1 MFQLTFLGTSASVPA
16 PDRSHPALL
25 VAAAGGRF
33 LVDCGE
39 GTQQQIMRSGVGF
52 RRLRRILLTHGHLD
66 HILGLPGLLSTL
78 GLQQE
83 REDALMLQ
91 AGPQT
96 LRLVASVFAAF
107 WGEGKAPVPI
117 EMATLAP
124 GRIAEEDGFTIEAF
138 PVQHRDTDSFGFV
151 FQAAARRHLLPERL
165 AELAVPDGKL
175 RKELAEGRP
184 TKLPD
189 GRVID
194 PEDVLGP
201 VIAGK
206 KLVVIGDAAT
216 TAGLDAAARGADAL
230 VVEATF
236 LERDAVTART
246 HGHLTAA
253 EAAGLAAQAGV
264 GQLYLNHISGR
275 YPAAE
280 IQAEAQAIFP
290 GAMVAADL
298 DRFTL

>member
-66 HILGLPGLLSTL
+66 HILGLPGLLATL

-83 REDALMLQ
+83 RDEALMLQ

-96 LRLVASVFAAF
+96 LRLVSSVFAAL
-107 WGEGKAPVPI
+107 WGESNAPIPL
-117 EMATLAP
+117 ELAALAP
-124 GRIAEEDGFTIEAF
+124 GRIAEEDGFTIDCF
-138 PVQHRDTDSFGFV
+138 PVQHRNTDSFGFV
-151 FQAAARRHLLPERL
+151 FQAVARRHLLPERL
-165 AELAVPDGKL
+165 EELAVPDGPL
-175 RKELAEGRP
+175 RRELAEGRP
-184 TKLPD
+184 TLLPD

-201 VIAGK
+201 VIPGK

-216 TAGLDAAARGADAL
+216 TAGLDEVARGADAL

-236 LERDAVTART
+236 LERDTATART

-253 EAAGLAAQAGV
+253 EAASLAAKAGI

-275 YPAAE
+275 YPAEE
-280 IQAEAQAIFP
+280 IQAEAQEIFP
-290 GAMVAADL
+290 GAIVAADL

>member
-206 KLVVIGDAAT
+206 KLVVIGDATT

-253 EAAGLAAQAGV
+253 EAASLAAEAGI
-264 GQLYLNHISGR
+264 GQLYQIGR
-275 YPAAE
+275 ASCRE
-280 IQAEAQAIFP
+280 R
-290 GAMVAADL
+290 V
-298 DRFTL
+298 